1 MLTLSQS
8 LVDELNK
15 FMAFSDNNEK
25 NSIYHPIYVKIVGR
39 EAKEEERDMKGEEKS
54 SSKS

>member
-25 NSIYHPIYVKIVGR
+25 TAFIIPF
-39 EAKEEERDMKGEEKS
+39 M
-54 SSKS
+54 